1 MNRALRKIS
10 FFIGLG
16 ILIIS
21 MYWSQDGWNFDVA
34 GQSGYTTLALF
45 IGWFLAIAVTCVEF
59 VFSSN
64 YRELNPTLILFGM
77 LAYGYSI
84 YTNYEGILH
93 FQGNNQSHLFAAVL
107 AAVMDGVAEPLIAWS
122 LYESLS
128 GDVIG
133 NAIKAL
139 ISSPD
144 RIRSMGDDANKAL
157 HQENRHDGQKHDS
170 HKRIEYH
177 KPYRP
182 DFGKNRK
189 VSDEIRQKLEKNRDD
204 KGIFDN
210 LHGANHDK

>member
-1 MNRALRKIS
+1 MNSALRRIS

-34 GQSGYTTLALF
+34 GQSGYSTLALF
-45 IGWFLAIAVTCVEF
+45 IGWFLAIAVTCIEF

-64 YRELNPTLILFGM
+64 YRELNPTLIFFGL

-93 FQGNNQSHLFAAVL
+93 FQGNSQSHVFAFIL
-107 AAVMDGVAEPLIAWS
+107 AMVMDGVAEPLISWS

-133 NAIKAL
+133 NLIKAL

-144 RIRSMGDDANKAL
+144 RIRTMGNDANKAL
-157 HQENRHDGQKHDS
+157 HQGNHNEGQKHGS
-170 HKRIEYH
+170 HKKIEYP

-182 DFGKNRK
+182 NFGKNRE
-189 VSDEIRQKLEKNRDD
+189 VSEEIRRKLG
-204 KGIFDN
+204 KGKDEEGFFDN
-210 LHGANHDK
+210 LHGVNHEK